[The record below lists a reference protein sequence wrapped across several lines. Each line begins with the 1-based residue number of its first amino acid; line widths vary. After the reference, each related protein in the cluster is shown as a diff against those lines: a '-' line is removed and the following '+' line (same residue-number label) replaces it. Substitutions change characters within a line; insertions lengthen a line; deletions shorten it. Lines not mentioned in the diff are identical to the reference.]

1 MHTASDFALLTLSLL
16 CDWWDGWGVAK
27 APPPSPPSLTLGPR
41 LIDPLTP
48 CPTVWLGRS
57 LSEPTFRDVP
67 IIDFR
72 A

>member
-16 CDWWDGWGVAK
+16 CDNGGMGGGSQSRT
-27 APPPSPPSLTLGPR
+27 PPLTLGPR
-41 LIDPLTP
+41 LIDPVTP